1 MAFYIQEAGILSTF
15 QDLGRYGHQST
26 GISPAGV
33 LDYKSA
39 VLANQL
45 VGNNINEAVIEMNF
59 TGISFD
65 VMKDTVISVVGA
77 EMRIDINGRQY
88 TGGKA
93 IKLAKGDQVKFGK
106 TLNGIR
112 SYLAVAG
119 GFHLKKELGSYSTHL
134 RTAMG
139 GHQGRPLQK
148 GDLIAYNGKSN
159 HTFPYYSNEK
169 VGDTRTIRIITGP
182 NYDDLTIEA
191 KESLTKTPYKI
202 TRSSDRMG
210 IRLEGI
216 ALKTTDGVHDI
227 LSAPT
232 QLGNIQVPKNGQPII
247 LLNDRQT
254 TGGYKRMA
262 TVAKIDLP
270 KLVQIPPEEEI
281 YFELI
286 ELDNAVSLY
295 KDEMNKLLN
304 NDYLKIDSEHSDY
317 RRITAEKV
325 KTILMR

>member
-1 MAFYIQEAGILSTF
+1 
-15 QDLGRYGHQST
+15 
-26 GISPAGV
+26 
-33 LDYKSA
+33 
-39 VLANQL
+39 
-45 VGNNINEAVIEMNF
+45 
-59 TGISFD
+59 
-65 VMKDTVISVVGA
+65 
-77 EMRIDINGRQY
+77 
-88 TGGKA
+88 
-93 IKLAKGDQVKFGK
+93 
-106 TLNGIR
+106 
-112 SYLAVAG
+112 
-119 GFHLKKELGSYSTHL
+119 
-134 RTAMG
+134 
-139 GHQGRPLQK
+139 
-148 GDLIAYNGKSN
+148 
-159 HTFPYYSNEK
+159 
-169 VGDTRTIRIITGP
+169 
-182 NYDDLTIEA
+182 
-191 KESLTKTPYKI
+191 
-202 TRSSDRMG
+202 MG

-227 LSAPT
+227 LSEPT

-286 ELDNAVSLY
+286 ELDDAVSLY